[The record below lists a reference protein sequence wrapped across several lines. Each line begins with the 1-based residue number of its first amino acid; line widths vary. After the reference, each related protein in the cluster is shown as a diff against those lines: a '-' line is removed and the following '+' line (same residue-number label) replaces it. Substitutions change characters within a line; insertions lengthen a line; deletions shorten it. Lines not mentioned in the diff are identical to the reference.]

1 MRARWKFHPNALGIN
16 SGIFV
21 ISLPFDVEI
30 ALRYVRG
37 GGHRSRDKFIS
48 FISGLSMAGI
58 GLGVAALIVV
68 LSVMNGFQK
77 EVRDRMLSVIAHI
90 EVIAPQQGFDDP
102 EAIRKS
108 IEQANSQVIGVAP
121 FVSGESMLAHGD
133 LLRPAIVR
141 GIDPELEPTV
151 SDFKEVI
158 SGSLANLQA
167 GEFRVI
173 LGLELAKQI
182 GVTVGDR
189 ITLIAPSG
197 QMTPAG
203 VIPRLKAFEITA
215 LVSTGHYEYD
225 SGLVLMNL
233 DDAAR
238 FYRSL
243 GPTGIRVK
251 IKDMDSA
258 PWVARD
264 LEQQL
269 PPSVW
274 VRDWSVQNRTW
285 FAAVQTEKRMMFII
299 LTLIIAVAAFNLVSM
314 LVMTVKDKRGEIAIL
329 RTLGASPFA
338 IQRIFMLQGAL
349 VGWIGTFLGVTAGW
363 LLASNLGTI
372 VPAIERALNVEFLP
386 KSIYFISQLPSDPR
400 ASDVVTI
407 VSVALILS
415 VLSTIYPS
423 WRASRAEP
431 AEALRHE

>member
-1 MRARWKFHPNALGIN
+1 M
-16 SGIFV
+16 

-37 GGHRSRDKFIS
+37 GGGRSRDKFIS

-90 EVIAPQQGFDDP
+90 EILAPQEGFFDADELRRQIKAADP
-102 EAIRKS
+102 R
-108 IEQANSQVIGVAP
+108 VTGVAP
-121 FVSGESMLAHGD
+121 YVAGESMLAYGD

-141 GIDPELEPTV
+141 GIDPALETQV
-151 SDFKEVI
+151 SHFEQVI
-158 SGSLANLQA
+158 GGSLDLLQA
-167 GEFRVI
+167 GQFRVVI
-173 LGLELAKQI
+173 GTDLARQI
-182 GVTVGDR
+182 GVSVGDR

-203 VIPRLKAFEITA
+203 MIPRLRAFEIAA

-233 DDAAR
+233 EDAAR
-238 FYRSL
+238 FYRSN
-243 GPTGIRVK
+243 GPTGLRVK
-251 IKDMDSA
+251 LQDMNTA
-258 PWVARD
+258 PQVARE
-264 LEQQL
+264 LEQSL
-269 PPSVW
+269 PPTVW

-329 RTLGASPFA
+329 RTLGASPMS
-338 IQRIFMLQGAL
+338 IQRIFMMQGAL
-349 VGWIGTFLGVTAGW
+349 VGWIGTFLGITFGW
-363 LLASNLGTI
+363 LIAINLGVI
-372 VPAIERALNVEFLP
+372 VPAIERTLGVEFLP

-400 ASDVVTI
+400 ASDIVTI
-407 VSVALILS
+407 AVVALVLS

-423 WRASRAEP
+423 WRASRAQP
-431 AEALRHE
+431 AEALRYE

>member
-1 MRARWKFHPNALGIN
+1 MRARWHINPNALWIN

-102 EAIRKS
+102 DAIRKS

>member
-1 MRARWKFHPNALGIN
+1 MRARWHINPNALWIN

>member
-1 MRARWKFHPNALGIN
+1 MT
-16 SGIFV
+16 
-21 ISLPFDVEI
+21 SLPFDVEI

-90 EVIAPQQGFDDP
+90 EVLAPQEGFEDAD
-102 EAIRKS
+102 ALRGQIQ
-108 IEQANSQVIGVAP
+108 QANPRVLGVAP

-141 GIDPELEPTV
+141 GIDPLLEPTV
-151 SDFKEVI
+151 SDFTQVVA
-158 SGSLANLQA
+158 GSLDHLSP
-167 GEFRVI
+167 GEFRVV
-173 LGLELAKQI
+173 LGYELAKQI
-182 GVTVGDR
+182 GVGVGDR

-203 VIPRLKAFEITA
+203 VIPRLRAFEITA

-225 SGLVLMNL
+225 SGLVLMNIE
-233 DDAAR
+233 DAAR
-238 FYRSL
+238 FYRTL
-243 GPTGIRVK
+243 GPSGLRVK
-251 IKDMDSA
+251 LNDMNAA
-258 PWVARD
+258 PAVARA

-269 PPSVW
+269 PPTVW

-363 LLASNLGTI
+363 LLAINLDVI
-372 VPAIERALNVEFLP
+372 VPAIESALGVEFLP

-400 ASDVVTI
+400 VSDVVTI
-407 VSVALILS
+407 VSVALVLS

-431 AEALRHE
+431 AEALRYE

>member
-1 MRARWKFHPNALGIN
+1 M
-16 SGIFV
+16 

-90 EVIAPQQGFDDP
+90 EVLAPQEGFDNP
-102 EAIRKS
+102 EALVAAIKS
-108 IEQANSQVIGVAP
+108 ANPKVIGAAPYVA
-121 FVSGESMLAHGD
+121 GESMLAHGD

-141 GIDPELEPTV
+141 GINPELEQEV
-151 SDFKEVI
+151 SDFQEVI

-167 GEFRVI
+167 GEFRVV
-173 LGLELAKQI
+173 LGIELAKQI
-182 GVTVGDR
+182 GVSVGDR

-203 VIPRLKAFEITA
+203 MIPRLKAFEITA

-225 SGLVLMNL
+225 SGLVLMNI

-251 IKDMDSA
+251 LNDMDAA
-258 PWVARD
+258 PLVARD
-264 LEQQL
+264 IERQL
-269 PPSVW
+269 PPNVW

-363 LLASNLGTI
+363 LLAINLSTI
-372 VPAIERALNVEFLP
+372 VPAIERALSVEFLP

-407 VSVALILS
+407 VTVALVLS

-431 AEALRHE
+431 AEALRYE

>member
-1 MRARWKFHPNALGIN
+1 M
-16 SGIFV
+16 

-37 GGHRSRDKFIS
+37 GGGRSRDKFIS

-90 EVIAPQQGFDDP
+90 EILAPQEGFFDADELRRQIKAADP
-102 EAIRKS
+102 R
-108 IEQANSQVIGVAP
+108 VTGVAP
-121 FVSGESMLAHGD
+121 YVAGESMLAYGD

-141 GIDPELEPTV
+141 GIDPALETQV
-151 SDFKEVI
+151 SHFEQI
-158 SGSLANLQA
+158 IGGSLDLLQA
-167 GEFRVI
+167 GQFRVVI
-173 LGLELAKQI
+173 GTDLARQI
-182 GVTVGDR
+182 GVSVGDR

-203 VIPRLKAFEITA
+203 MIPRLRAFEIAA

-233 DDAAR
+233 EDAAR
-238 FYRSL
+238 FYRSN
-243 GPTGIRVK
+243 GPTGLRVK
-251 IKDMDSA
+251 LQDMNTA
-258 PWVARD
+258 PQVARE
-264 LEQQL
+264 LEQSL
-269 PPSVW
+269 PPTVW

-329 RTLGASPFA
+329 RTLGASPMS
-338 IQRIFMLQGAL
+338 IQRIFMMQGAL
-349 VGWIGTFLGVTAGW
+349 VGWIGTFLGITFGW
-363 LLASNLGTI
+363 LIAINLGVI
-372 VPAIERALNVEFLP
+372 VPAIERTLGVEFLP

-400 ASDVVTI
+400 ASDIVTI
-407 VSVALILS
+407 AVVALVLS

-423 WRASRAEP
+423 WRASRAQP
-431 AEALRHE
+431 AEALRYE

>member
-1 MRARWKFHPNALGIN
+1 M
-16 SGIFV
+16 
-21 ISLPFDVEI
+21 ISLPFDIEI

-48 FISGLSMAGI
+48 FISGLSMTGI

-90 EVIAPQQGFDDP
+90 EILAPQEGFSDP
-102 EAIRKS
+102 QTLENQIRS
-108 IEQANSQVIGVAP
+108 ANPKIIGVAP
-121 FVSGESMLAHGD
+121 YVAGESMLAHGD

-141 GIDPELEPTV
+141 GINPRQEQQV
-151 SDFKEVI
+151 SDFKQIV
-158 SGSLANLQA
+158 SGKLENLQA
-167 GEFRVI
+167 GQFRVI
-173 LGLELAKQI
+173 LGVELAKQLAVHI
-182 GVTVGDR
+182 GDR

-203 VIPRLKAFEITA
+203 VIPRLRAFEITA
-215 LVSTGHYEYD
+215 LVNTGHYEYD
-225 SGLVLMNL
+225 SGLVLLNIE
-233 DDAAR
+233 DAAK
-238 FYRSL
+238 FYRSA

-251 IKDMDSA
+251 LDDMNAA
-258 PWVARD
+258 PFVARD
-264 LEQQL
+264 IEKKL
-269 PPSVW
+269 PSNVW

-338 IQRIFMLQGAL
+338 ILRIFMLQGAL
-349 VGWIGTFLGVTAGW
+349 VGWIGTFLGVTVGW
-363 LLASNLGTI
+363 LLAINLGNI
-372 VPAIERALNVEFLP
+372 VPAIEKAFSVEFLP

-400 ASDVVTI
+400 AADVVTI
-407 VSVALILS
+407 VTVALVLS

-423 WRASRAEP
+423 WRASRADP

>member
-1 MRARWKFHPNALGIN
+1 M
-16 SGIFV
+16 

-102 EAIRKS
+102 NELIQR
-108 IEQANSQVIGVAP
+108 ITQGHEQVIGVAP

-158 SGSLANLQA
+158 SGSLSNLQA

-215 LVSTGHYEYD
+215 LVNTGHYEYD

-233 DDAAR
+233 EDAAR

-372 VPAIERALNVEFLP
+372 VPAIERAFNVEFLP

-407 VSVALILS
+407 VSVALVLS

>member
-1 MRARWKFHPNALGIN
+1 M
-16 SGIFV
+16 
-21 ISLPFDVEI
+21 SLPFDVEI

-37 GGHRSRDKFIS
+37 GGGRSRDKFIS

-90 EVIAPQQGFDDP
+90 EILAPQEGFFDADELRQQIKAADP
-102 EAIRKS
+102 R
-108 IEQANSQVIGVAP
+108 VTGVAP
-121 FVSGESMLAHGD
+121 YVAGESMLAYGD

-141 GIDPELEPTV
+141 GIDPALETQV
-151 SDFKEVI
+151 SHFEQVI
-158 SGSLANLQA
+158 GGSLDLLQA
-167 GEFRVI
+167 GQFRVVI
-173 LGLELAKQI
+173 GTDLARQI
-182 GVTVGDR
+182 GVSVGDR

-203 VIPRLKAFEITA
+203 MIPRLRAFEIAA

-233 DDAAR
+233 EDAAR
-238 FYRSL
+238 FYRSN
-243 GPTGIRVK
+243 GPTGLRVK
-251 IKDMDSA
+251 LQDMNTA
-258 PWVARD
+258 PQVARE
-264 LEQQL
+264 LEQSL
-269 PPSVW
+269 PPTVW

-329 RTLGASPFA
+329 RTLGASPMS
-338 IQRIFMLQGAL
+338 IQRIFMMQGAL
-349 VGWIGTFLGVTAGW
+349 VGWIGTFLGITFGW
-363 LLASNLGTI
+363 LIAINLGVI
-372 VPAIERALNVEFLP
+372 VPAIERTLGVEFLP

-400 ASDVVTI
+400 ASDIVTI
-407 VSVALILS
+407 AVVALVLS

-423 WRASRAEP
+423 WRASRAQP
-431 AEALRHE
+431 AEALRYE

>member
-1 MRARWKFHPNALGIN
+1 M
-16 SGIFV
+16 

-37 GGHRSRDKFIS
+37 GGGRSRDKFIS

-90 EVIAPQQGFDDP
+90 EILAPQEGFFDADELRRQIKAADP
-102 EAIRKS
+102 R
-108 IEQANSQVIGVAP
+108 VTGVAP
-121 FVSGESMLAHGD
+121 YVAGESMLAYGD

-141 GIDPELEPTV
+141 GIDPALETQV
-151 SDFKEVI
+151 SHFEQVI
-158 SGSLANLQA
+158 GGSLDLLQA
-167 GEFRVI
+167 GQFRVVI
-173 LGLELAKQI
+173 GTDLARQI
-182 GVTVGDR
+182 GVSVGDR

-203 VIPRLKAFEITA
+203 MIPRLRAFEIAA

-233 DDAAR
+233 EDAAR
-238 FYRSL
+238 FYRSN
-243 GPTGIRVK
+243 GPTGLRVK
-251 IKDMDSA
+251 LQDMNTA
-258 PWVARD
+258 PQVARE
-264 LEQQL
+264 LEQSL
-269 PPSVW
+269 PPTVW

-329 RTLGASPFA
+329 RTLGASPMS
-338 IQRIFMLQGAL
+338 IQRIFMMQGAL
-349 VGWIGTFLGVTAGW
+349 VGWIGTFMGITFGWLIAINLGV
-363 LLASNLGTI
+363 I
-372 VPAIERALNVEFLP
+372 VPAIERTLGVEFLP

-400 ASDVVTI
+400 ASDIVTI
-407 VSVALILS
+407 AVVALVLS

-423 WRASRAEP
+423 WRASRAQP
-431 AEALRHE
+431 AEALRYE

>member
-1 MRARWKFHPNALGIN
+1 M
-16 SGIFV
+16 

-90 EVIAPQQGFDDP
+90 EVIAPQQGFDNPD
-102 EAIRKS
+102 ALRQQ
-108 IEQANSQVIGVAP
+108 IEQGNEQVLGVAP

-158 SGSLANLQA
+158 SGSLSNLQA

-182 GVTVGDR
+182 GVSVGDR

-215 LVSTGHYEYD
+215 LVNTGHYEYD

-243 GPTGIRVK
+243 GPTGIRIK

-407 VSVALILS
+407 VSVALVLS

-431 AEALRHE
+431 AEALRYE

>member
-1 MRARWKFHPNALGIN
+1 M
-16 SGIFV
+16 

-90 EVIAPQQGFDDP
+90 EVIAPQQGFDNPD
-102 EAIRKS
+102 ALIAQIKQGS
-108 IEQANSQVIGVAP
+108 EQILGVAP

-158 SGSLANLQA
+158 SGSLSNLQA

-215 LVSTGHYEYD
+215 LVNTGHYEYD

-431 AEALRHE
+431 AEALRYE

>member
-1 MRARWKFHPNALGIN
+1 M
-16 SGIFV
+16 

-37 GGHRSRDKFIS
+37 GGGRSRDRFIS

-90 EVIAPQQGFDDP
+90 EIIAPQQGFGDWQTLRKKVKDSNS
-102 EAIRKS
+102 AIL
-108 IEQANSQVIGVAP
+108 GVAP
-121 FVSGESMLAHGD
+121 YVAGESMLAYGD
-133 LLRPAIVR
+133 SLRPAIVR
-141 GIDPELEPTV
+141 GIDPVLEATV
-151 SDFKEVI
+151 SDFHNVL
-158 SGSLANLQA
+158 SGELKNLVAN
-167 GEFRVI
+167 EFNIAV
-173 LGLELAKQI
+173 GSELARQLNVRVNDK
-182 GVTVGDR
+182 
-189 ITLIAPSG
+189 ITIIAPSG
-197 QMTPAG
+197 QITPAG
-203 VIPRLKAFEITA
+203 ILPRLKAFKIA
-215 LVSTGHYEYD
+215 AVVSTGHFEYD
-225 SGLVLMNL
+225 SGLVLMNIS
-233 DDAAR
+233 DAAL
-238 FYRSL
+238 FYRTN
-243 GPTGIRVK
+243 GPTGLRIK
-251 IKDMDSA
+251 IANMHDA
-258 PWVARD
+258 PRIAAELQSRLPAD
-264 LEQQL
+264 L
-269 PPSVW
+269 W

-349 VGWIGTFLGVTAGW
+349 VGWIGTFAGVVFGW
-363 LLASNLGTI
+363 LLAANLGTL
-372 VPAIERALNVEFLP
+372 VPWIEKTMNVEFLP

-400 ASDVVTI
+400 LSDIITI
-407 VSVALILS
+407 VTVALVLS

-431 AEALRHE
+431 AEALRYE

>member
-1 MRARWKFHPNALGIN
+1 LNN
-16 SGIFV
+16 SGQFV

-90 EVIAPQQGFDDP
+90 EVLAPQEGFNNPDALVADIK
-102 EAIRKS
+102 A
-108 IEQANSQVIGVAP
+108 ANPKVIGAAPYVA
-121 FVSGESMLAHGD
+121 GESMLAHGD

-141 GIDPELEPTV
+141 GIEPSKEQEV
-151 SDFKEVI
+151 SDFREVI
-158 SGSLANLQA
+158 SGSLSNLQA
-167 GEFRVI
+167 GEFRVV
-173 LGLELAKQI
+173 LGIELAKQI
-182 GVTVGDR
+182 GVSVGDR

-203 VIPRLKAFEITA
+203 MIPRLKAFEITA

-225 SGLVLMNL
+225 SGLVLMNI
-233 DDAAR
+233 DDAAP
-238 FYRSL
+238 F
-243 GPTGIRVK
+243 
-251 IKDMDSA
+251 
-258 PWVARD
+258 VAQDIER
-264 LEQQL
+264 QL

-349 VGWIGTFLGVTAGW
+349 VGWIGTFLGVSAGW
-363 LLASNLGTI
+363 LLAINLGTI
-372 VPAIERALNVEFLP
+372 VPAIERALSVEFLP

-407 VSVALILS
+407 VTVALVLS

-431 AEALRHE
+431 AEALRYE